1 LLRSFQTQR
10 QLDALRRTV
19 VGVLATLIWLSSTS
33 GAAAADQV
41 VIKAYNT
48 YGLPEHAART
58 VSRTVHRLFTDAGI
72 ETKWRHCRVVG
83 RRTSLEQDPCSNV
96 LAPNELIVR
105 IVGGAAVGS
114 GDPTMALGDAFIDPV
129 TRQGALATVY
139 VDRVAAVAATLGV
152 DVGTMVG
159 RAVTHELAHLLLGT
173 HTHSAA
179 GLMRATWRS
188 MGLLRTEETDWLF
201 TPEQRTVLRVAV
213 ADRSAKTTRGR
224 W

>member
-1 LLRSFQTQR
+1 MPRSFHTER
-10 QLDALRRTV
+10 RSDTLRRNL
-19 VGVLATLIWLSSTS
+19 VGALAALVWLASSS
-33 GAAAADQV
+33 GAVAADQV

-48 YGLPEHAART
+48 YGLSEHAART
-58 VSRTVHRLFTDAGI
+58 VSRTVQRLFTDAGI

-83 RRTSLEQDPCSNV
+83 RRSSLEQDPCSNV

-105 IVGGAAVGS
+105 IVAGAAVAPA
-114 GDPTMALGDAFIDPV
+114 DPTMALGDSFIDPV

-139 VDRVAAVAATLGV
+139 VDRVRTVAAALGV

-173 HTHSAA
+173 RAHTAA

-188 MGLLRTEETDWLF
+188 TTQLRTEETDWLF
-201 TPEQRTVLRVAV
+201 TPEQRSTIRLAV
-213 ADRSAKTTRGR
+213 ATRR
-224 W
+224 TNQ

>member
-1 LLRSFQTQR
+1 LPRSFHTER
-10 QLDALRRTV
+10 RNDTRCRNLIGALAALV
-19 VGVLATLIWLSSTS
+19 WLSSS
-33 GAAAADQV
+33 IGAEAADQV

-48 YGLPEHAART
+48 YGLSDHAART
-58 VSRTVHRLFTDAGI
+58 VSRTVQQLFTDAGV

-83 RRTSLEQDPCSNV
+83 RRTPLEQDPCSNV

-105 IVGGAAVGS
+105 IVAGAAVAAA
-114 GDPTMALGDAFIDPV
+114 DPTMALGDAFIDPV

-139 VDRVAAVAATLGV
+139 VDRVATVAAALGV
-152 DVGTMVG
+152 DMGTMVG
-159 RAVTHELAHLLLGT
+159 RAVTHELAHLLLGSQA
-173 HTHSAA
+173 HTAA

-188 MGLLRTEETDWLF
+188 TTQLRTEERDWLF
-201 TPEQRTVLRVAV
+201 TPEQRTVLRGAA